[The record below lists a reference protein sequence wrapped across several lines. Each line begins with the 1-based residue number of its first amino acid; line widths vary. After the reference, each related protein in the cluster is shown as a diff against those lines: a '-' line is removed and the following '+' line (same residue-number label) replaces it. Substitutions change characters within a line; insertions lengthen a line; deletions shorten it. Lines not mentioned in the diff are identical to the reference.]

1 MKNHNISGCNFS
13 PEAFNAGNSLKSFET
28 NRKSFSSGC
37 RREKPL
43 LSIRVQIGSTSED
56 RPSEFDIPENW
67 EDSNNQQSKNPGFYK
82 FHQLLT
88 SRILLRK
95 ECIHRVAKCQFF
107 YTEQNP

>member
-1 MKNHNISGCNFS
+1 M
-13 PEAFNAGNSLKSFET
+13 
-28 NRKSFSSGC
+28 
-37 RREKPL
+37 

-88 SRILLRK
+88 SRILLRN
-95 ECIHRVAKCQFF
+95 ECMTQCQDEVRILSARTQKLKVTKQCWKQLNEHNLM
-107 YTEQNP
+107 YIYHKQCENMQQIQ